1 MMERRGYMKIVE
13 KRFRGSIICRV
24 LGYPI
29 SYGIVKLLLRQG
41 KMDLDSI
48 TAAVKRSKPA
58 VCCQLT
64 KLRLANLIR
73 YDRKGKNTVYWVKY
87 PREIKRLLQ
96 TCEALV
102 TRTSQRLDRDF

>member
-1 MMERRGYMKIVE
+1 MKIVE